1 MSYST
6 KILGVLCGFWWHG
19 SDLDS
24 FESERVEFE
33 RVEFRMGV
41 AAHLGIMLVN
51 NDLP

>member
-24 FESERVEFE
+24 FEFE